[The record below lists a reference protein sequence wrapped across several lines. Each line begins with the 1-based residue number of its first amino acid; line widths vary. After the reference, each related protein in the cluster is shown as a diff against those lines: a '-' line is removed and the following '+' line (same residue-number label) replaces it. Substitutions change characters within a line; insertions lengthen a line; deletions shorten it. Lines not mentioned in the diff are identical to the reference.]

1 MSFEFVNIIR
11 VKVEQ
16 FRKDLLYCIETIG
29 RTLNGTTKDAQ
40 LEFRLA
46 RQSPCGNER
55 QVWHRDLAKG
65 KIQVL

>member
-11 VKVEQ
+11 VKMEQ
-16 FRKDLLYCIETIG
+16 FRKDLLYCIATIG
-29 RTLNGTTKDAQ
+29 TTLNGMRKDVQ
-40 LEFRLA
+40 LELQLA